1 MADKITLMD
10 AIALR
15 RSIHALAPES
25 PVSDDRILKIVQHAL
40 THGASPFNV
49 QSARAV
55 ILLKKEHEKLWDL
68 AADAAS
74 KSFPASLY
82 ESLKPKLAQYRAGYG
97 TVMWFEDQ
105 QRFSDVEQQ
114 LGPAVWAGVKNKM
127 PQWSEH
133 STGMHQYAVWMALV
147 AEGFGCNLQ
156 HYSPFIDKS
165 VQEQWNIPSDWSL
178 KAQLV
183 FGKPVG
189 PPREKTVLSLEQRV
203 IVHKS

>member
-1 MADKITLMD
+1 MADKITLMN
-10 AIALR
+10 AMALR

-25 PVSDDRILKIVQHAL
+25 PVSDERILEIVQHAV

-49 QSARAV
+49 QSACAV
-55 ILLKKEHEKLWDL
+55 ILLNNEHEKLWDL

-74 KSFPASLY
+74 KSLPPSIY
-82 ESLKPKLAQYRAGYG
+82 ESLKPKLAQYRSGYG

-105 QRFSDVEQQ
+105 ERFSVVEQQ
-114 LGPAVWAGVKNKM
+114 LGPAIGPVSRIRCRSGA
-127 PQWSEH
+127 
-133 STGMHQYAVWMALV
+133 STRPECTSTAVWMALV

-165 VQEQWNIPSDWSL
+165 VQEQWNIPSHWAL

-203 IVHKS
+203 LIHKS